1 MRQSAGI
8 GSYIWSSQMAKQK
21 REMEAATQG
30 TGVVVTQTADNQ
42 LKLAVPSDV
51 SFATGSAQLT
61 PSLDSVLDRF
71 AQTLNANPKTTVR
84 IIGHTD
90 STGSDAINEPLSV
103 NRAASVRNHLSEQ
116 RCGRQPHGHR
126 RAQLA
131 RAGGQQRQRIR
142 PRAEP
147 ARRHLRGRDTRRL
160 IAGLS

>member
-1 MRQSAGI
+1 VAGI

-21 REMEAATQG
+21 GEMEAATQG

-103 NRAASVRNHLSEQ
+103 NRAASVRNHLSDQ
-116 RCGRQPHGHR
+116 GVAANRMAIDGRSSREPVASNTSESG
-126 RAQLA
+126 RAQNRRVDIFVA
-131 RAGGQQRQRIR
+131 ETPAG
-142 PRAEP
+142 
-147 ARRHLRGRDTRRL
+147 
-160 IAGLS
+160 